1 MDPPMAKRYFSAF
14 LLAFLLLACARRP
27 DERAAGHKTDHPA
40 GVLNARW
47 HPSGFEL
54 GDDNY
59 NAVTAASDGKIYYVI
74 CAHKIDTGAQMYSYD
89 PAAGKVQHLG
99 DLTEASGEKDLKA
112 VPQGKSH
119 VPFFEHAGKLY
130 FATHL
135 GYYNTQGGKEMVG
148 VPPPSYKAYP
158 GGHFLAY
165 DMKAATFE
173 RLATAPAGEGII
185 TMTMD
190 PKRGRLYGITWPS
203 AHFLSYDLAKKEL
216 KDWGLISEQGEKGS
230 GPTFRVVCRS
240 LALDPTTGSAYF
252 TVSTG
257 EILQYDYSLNALKKL
272 EACTMKRDV
281 FGVLDPDKPGHMG
294 YNWRWTVWHDGE
306 KVFYGTHGNTGYL
319 FRFDPRAQQIEV
331 IDRIASEKT
340 RTSGSYDEFRYGY
353 MGLALGPDGQTL
365 YYLTGTPAGDEIRLV
380 TYHIPTKKYADRG
393 AIVLEDGSRPTWA
406 QAIALGPDKRIYTVS
421 KLRQGGKQKIDL
433 LSFPD
438 PLQGS

>member
-1 MDPPMAKRYFSAF
+1 
-14 LLAFLLLACARRP
+14 
-27 DERAAGHKTDHPA
+27 
-40 GVLNARW
+40 
-47 HPSGFEL
+47 
-54 GDDNY
+54 
-59 NAVTAASDGKIYYVI
+59 
-74 CAHKIDTGAQMYSYD
+74 
-89 PAAGKVQHLG
+89 
-99 DLTEASGEKDLKA
+99 
-112 VPQGKSH
+112 
-119 VPFFEHAGKLY
+119 
-130 FATHL
+130 
-135 GYYNTQGGKEMVG
+135 
-148 VPPPSYKAYP
+148 
-158 GGHFLAY
+158 
-165 DMKAATFE
+165 
-173 RLATAPAGEGII
+173 
-185 TMTMD
+185 
-190 PKRGRLYGITWPS
+190 
-203 AHFLSYDLAKKEL
+203 
-216 KDWGLISEQGEKGS
+216 
-230 GPTFRVVCRS
+230 
-240 LALDPTTGSAYF
+240 
-252 TVSTG
+252 
-257 EILQYDYSLNALKKL
+257 
-272 EACTMKRDV
+272 MKRDV